1 MLLKETVLLF
11 LRKDL
16 TMSYSDA
23 KTFNPEILYAFDPWN
38 KNVSEH
44 EVHSHDFL
52 EISILLEGQAHYLID
67 DKWRDIQAGQ
77 ILVFNPGVNHAERQL
92 PDTFSHQLHIG
103 IKNIALH
110 GLARNYL
117 PNKTAQL
124 AIGEYQYKVIDKAW
138 QLVTELDH
146 QESDF
151 HLLSKGIII
160 EMIVYILRG
169 LEQQQATSVKPFIS
183 KTEKKQTQLVTNVIY
198 YLENHYTEDISLD
211 QLARDNYVSTAYL
224 SKTFKDA
231 TNMSPINY
239 LIQLRLKNAHEILA
253 DENPTTTVKQV
264 ASAVGY
270 DDVYHFSKLFKKYYG
285 ISPSQVDEK

>member
-1 MLLKETVLLF
+1 
-11 LRKDL
+11 
-16 TMSYSDA
+16 MSYTDA

-38 KNVSEH
+38 KKESEH
-44 EVHSHDFL
+44 EMHTHDFL
-52 EISILLEGQAHYLID
+52 EISILLEGQAYYFVD
-67 DKWRDIQAGQ
+67 DTWHDIQAGQ
-77 ILVFNPGVNHAERQL
+77 ILVLNPGVRHAEQQL
-92 PDTFSHQLHIG
+92 ADTFSHQLHIG

-110 GLARNYL
+110 GLPRNFL
-117 PNKTAQL
+117 PNKKSQL

-146 QESDF
+146 EESDY
-151 HLLSKGIII
+151 HLLGKGIII

-169 LEQQQATSVKPFIS
+169 LEQQQATSTKPFIS

-211 QLARDNYVSTAYL
+211 QLARENYVSTAYL

-239 LIQLRLKNAHEILA
+239 LIQLRLKNAHEMLK
-253 DENPTTTVKQV
+253 DEEPSTTVKQV

-270 DDVYHFSKLFKKYYG
+270 NDAYHFSKLFKKYYG
-285 ISPSQVDEK
+285 VSPSQVDEKDH